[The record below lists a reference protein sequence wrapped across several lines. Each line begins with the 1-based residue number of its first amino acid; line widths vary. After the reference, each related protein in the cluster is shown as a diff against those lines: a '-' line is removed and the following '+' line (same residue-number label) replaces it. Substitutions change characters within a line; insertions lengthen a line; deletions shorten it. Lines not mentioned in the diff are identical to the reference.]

1 VRVLFLGDV
10 VGRSGRDAVK
20 THLPELKSG
29 LELDFVVVN
38 GENAAGGFGI
48 TRKICEEFFALGID
62 VITTGNHVW
71 AQTETLGFIDQE
83 KRLLRPHNYPPGTP
97 GTGAGTFVLGDGR
110 KVTVINL
117 LGRVFMEA
125 LDDPFAALEAELA
138 TVRLGA
144 GAGADFI
151 LVDLHCEASSEKTA
165 LGCVLDGRVS
175 AAIGSH
181 THVPSADAR
190 ILPGGTAYQS
200 DAGMCGD
207 YDSVIG
213 MVKDEP
219 IRRFQRKIPGG
230 RFAPALGP
238 GTLCGVFIE
247 SDDASGL
254 ARRIAPVRLGGQL
267 QAALPEA

>member
-1 VRVLFLGDV
+1 MRVLFLGDV

-20 THLPELKSG
+20 AHLPELKEG
-29 LELDFVVVN
+29 LDLDFVVAN

-48 TRKICEEFFALGID
+48 TRKICDEFFALGVD

-71 AQTETLGFIDQE
+71 AQSETLGFIAQE
-83 KRLLRPHNYPPGTP
+83 KRLLRPHNFPPGTP
-97 GTGAGTFVLGDGR
+97 GKGAATYALEDGR
-110 KVTVINL
+110 KVMVINL

-125 LDDPFAALEAELA
+125 MDDPFAALESELTA
-138 TVRLGA
+138 VRL

-181 THVPSADAR
+181 THVPSADTR
-190 ILPGGTAYQS
+190 IMPGGTAYQS

-219 IRRFQRKIPGG
+219 IRRFQRKISGG
-230 RFAPALGP
+230 RFAPAPGE
-238 GTLCGVFIE
+238 GTLCGVFVE
-247 SDDASGL
+247 SDDTSGL
-254 ARRIAPVRLGGQL
+254 ATRIAPVRLGGQL
-267 QAALPEA
+267 QATVPQV